1 MNAVTP
7 DPLTSDDLLDD
18 DDTDGYSEGAED
30 FSIGIE
36 MPVSMMAGGVHE
48 QSSGNV
54 TPIPT
59 QGSDGSVK
67 PNSVFR
73 FWEVPLNNRLSTV
86 L

>member
-1 MNAVTP
+1 MLNAVTP
-7 DPLTSDDLLDD
+7 DPLPVKSEVHQLTSCQTGSDQDD

-36 MPVSMMAGGVHE
+36 MPVSMMAGGNHE

-59 QGSDGSVK
+59 QGSDG
-67 PNSVFR
+67 
-73 FWEVPLNNRLSTV
+73 LIH
-86 L
+86 